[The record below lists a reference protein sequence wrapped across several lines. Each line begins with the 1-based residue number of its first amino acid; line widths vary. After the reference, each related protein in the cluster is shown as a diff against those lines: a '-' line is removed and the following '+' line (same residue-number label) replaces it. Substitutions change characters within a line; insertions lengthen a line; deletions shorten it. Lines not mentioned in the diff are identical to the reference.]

1 MAEKK
6 DKKKFGAGIAG
17 WFRGIKSEFKKI
29 IWPTPNKIVKDTGI
43 VLVTVVIVAAF
54 LSVVNWV
61 FHFGIEKLLG

>member
-6 DKKKFGAGIAG
+6 DKKKFGAGMAA
-17 WFRGIKSEFKKI
+17 WFKGVKSEFKKI
-29 IWPTPNKIVKDTGI
+29 IWPAPNKIAKDTGI
-43 VLVTVVIVAAF
+43 VIITVAIVAAF